1 MKENLR
7 NWKKL
12 TMIYEDYAI
21 FTPGPVKMSE
31 EILEVGAKQTP
42 YFRNSAF
49 SDVTFACE
57 NGLLDMVNAPAG
69 SKVIFLTASGT
80 AGMEAAVMN
89 LLNKNDH
96 ALVVNGGGFGARFVD
111 ICSTHAVPHTD
122 FKVENTN
129 LTDIEGS
136 APEATYTALV
146 VNAHE
151 TSVGHLYDLD
161 AMGEY
166 ALKND
171 MLYIVDAISMLVT
184 DPLDMQKSN
193 IDVVIASSQKGLA
206 LPPGLTMVVLAP
218 KAQNKLQNV
227 SSLYFN
233 FKDYLANGERGQT
246 PYTPAVTIMLQL
258 EARLEQIKK
267 RGGVAQSIAAAK
279 EVAEY
284 FRKSIKALPLKE
296 YTPYMPNAMTTLTPT
311 DGKSAMDVVNALEEN
326 YKVMV
331 CPNGGAERDI
341 VFRVSHMGEMSKE
354 YTDILINAL
363 YDYYAVTRL
372 NTKCE

>member
-1 MKENLR
+1 
-7 NWKKL
+7 
-12 TMIYEDYAI
+12 MIYEDYAI

-31 EILEVGAKQTP
+31 EILQVGAKQTP
-42 YFRNSAF
+42 YFRNSEF

-57 NGLLDMVNAPAG
+57 NGLLEMVNAPEG

-80 AGMEAAVMN
+80 AGMESAVMN
-89 LLNKNDH
+89 LLNKNDN

-111 ICSTHAVPHTD
+111 ICATHSIPHTN
-122 FKVENTN
+122 FKVKNTN
-129 LTDIEGS
+129 LTDIES
-136 APEATYTALV
+136 VAPDETYTALV

-151 TSVGHLYDLD
+151 TSVGHLYNLD
-161 AMGEY
+161 AMGDY
-166 ALKND
+166 AIKND

-184 DPLDMQKSN
+184 DPLDMQQSN

-206 LPPGLTMVVLAP
+206 LPPGLTMVILAP
-218 KAQNKLQNV
+218 KALKKLQNIN
-227 SSLYFN
+227 SLYFN
-233 FKDYLANGERGQT
+233 FKDYLTNGERGQT

-258 EARLEQIKK
+258 EARLNQIKK
-267 RGGVAQSIAAAK
+267 RGGITQSIANAK
-279 EVAEY
+279 EVANY

-311 DGKSAMDVVNALEEN
+311 DGKSAMDIVNDLEVN

-341 VFRVSHMGEMSKE
+341 VFRVSHMGEMTKE

-363 YDYYAVTRL
+363 HDYYGVART
-372 NTKCE
+372 

>member
-1 MKENLR
+1 
-7 NWKKL
+7 
-12 TMIYEDYAI
+12 MIYEDYAI

-31 EILEVGAKQTP
+31 EILAVGAKQTP

-57 NGLLDMVNAPAG
+57 NGLLEMVNAPAG

-89 LLNKNDH
+89 LLTKDDN
-96 ALVVNGGGFGARFVD
+96 ALVVNGGGFGQRFVD
-111 ICSTHAVPHTD
+111 ICATHSVPHTNFQVKD
-122 FKVENTN
+122 TN
-129 LTDIEGS
+129 LSDIDTL
-136 APEATYTALV
+136 APNENYSALV

-161 AMGEY
+161 AMGDY
-166 ALKND
+166 AVKKD

-184 DPLDMQKSN
+184 DPLDMQQSN
-193 IDVVIASSQKGLA
+193 MDVVIASSQKGLA
-206 LPPGLTMVVLAP
+206 LPPGLTMVILNP
-218 KAQNKLQNV
+218 KAQAQLQDI

-233 FKDYLANGERGQT
+233 FKDYLRNGERGQT

-258 EARLEQIKK
+258 EARLNQINR
-267 RGGVAQSIAAAK
+267 RGGVKQSIASAK
-279 EVAEY
+279 EIADY
-284 FRKSIKALPLKE
+284 FRSSIKALPVKE

-311 DGKSAMDVVNALEEN
+311 DGRSAMDVVNDLEEQ

-331 CPNGGAERDI
+331 CPNGGPERDL
-341 VFRVSHMGEMSKE
+341 VFRVSHMGEMTKE
-354 YTDILINAL
+354 YTDILIDAL
-363 YDYYAVTRL
+363 HDYYGVARA
-372 NTKCE
+372 

>member
-1 MKENLR
+1 
-7 NWKKL
+7 
-12 TMIYEDYAI
+12 MIYEDYAI

-31 EILEVGAKQTP
+31 EILQVGALQTP

-57 NGLLDMVNAPAG
+57 NGLLEVVNAPEG

-80 AGMEAAVMN
+80 AGMESAVMN

-111 ICSTHAVPHTD
+111 ICATHDIPHTN
-122 FKVENTN
+122 FKVKNTN
-129 LTDIEGS
+129 LTDIERV
-136 APEATYTALV
+136 APDDTYTALV

-166 ALKND
+166 AVNND

-184 DPLDMQKSN
+184 DPLDMQQSN

-206 LPPGLTMVVLAP
+206 LPPGLTMVILAP
-218 KAQNKLQNV
+218 RALQKIQNV
-227 SSLYFN
+227 NSLYFN
-233 FKDYLANGERGQT
+233 FNDYLTNGERGQT

-258 EARLEQIKK
+258 QARLAQIKK
-267 RGGVAQSIAAAK
+267 RGGIAQSIANAK
-279 EVAEY
+279 EVADY

-296 YTPYMPNAMTTLTPT
+296 YTPYMPNAMTTLSPT
-311 DGKSAMDVVNALEEN
+311 DGKSAMDIVNALEAD

-331 CPNGGAERDI
+331 CPNGGPERDM
-341 VFRVSHMGEMSKE
+341 VFRVSHMGEMSKA

-363 YDYYAVTRL
+363 HDYYGVTRV
-372 NTKCE
+372 